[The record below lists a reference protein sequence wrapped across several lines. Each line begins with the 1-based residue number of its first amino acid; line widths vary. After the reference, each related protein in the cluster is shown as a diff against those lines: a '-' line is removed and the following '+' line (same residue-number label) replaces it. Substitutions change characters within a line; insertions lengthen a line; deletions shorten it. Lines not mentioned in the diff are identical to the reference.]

1 MKLIAT
7 KDFRNVQALRLK
19 SDDGESLVKDAVHAD
34 HVHKGA
40 VFDIGSAKDLEG
52 LRKADRP
59 TAEIVAQLIVAG
71 VVADAND
78 AKAVQAV
85 REELA
90 VEEKRTKN
98 AAALNVNAS
107 LAAAGSAVVEAL
119 KQSPPKK

>member
-19 SDDGESLVKDAVHAD
+19 SDDGDSLVKDAIHAD

-40 VFDIGSAKDLEG
+40 VFEIGSGKDLDA
-52 LRKADRP
+52 LKKIDRP

-85 REELA
+85 RDEIA
-90 VEEKRTKN
+90 VDENRAKN
-98 AAALNVNAS
+98 AAAANLTAS
-107 LAAAGSAVVEAL
+107 LVAAGSAAVDAL
-119 KQSPPKK
+119 SAKQKK